1 MSAMKQQ
8 KDQFRLIRIDEQA
21 ATLPAGYLSLTIDT
35 SLVLGGHWWSGG
47 RGLKRGV
54 ATDRVVPIDLGNP
67 RLLAFAKL
75 LAPAMLRIGGT
86 ESDRVGYRIRKKAK
100 SGIGA
105 RRDDEGRIGGDEGR
119 RSGEGVAGE
128 HEFVLKKKLWKRINS
143 FAQGAGF
150 KILFVVS
157 AGPADRDEAGSWIS
171 RSARRLIAYSAKKEL
186 PVRAWELGNEINGYP
201 FVHGFTS
208 RVSPSQY
215 VEDFS
220 AFSALVREIHPTAL
234 AVGPSSSVWPVIGEP
249 NPIIPALARSSAMGP
264 RDILSWHYYPQQS
277 HRGRLANRRASETT
291 LLKPR
296 RLDSVRKLARSVAKS
311 ARGREVWMTETGHA
325 LYGGEPGLSD
335 THLSSLWWL
344 DQLGLLAQ
352 EGVSRVFRQTLVGS
366 DYGLLDQDTFEP
378 RPDYYASFLWKKLM
392 GRRVFKAPRLE
403 GPDKGIRAYVHSS
416 VKGTSMN
423 CLLLISLRGER
434 SRIAIQGSVVERYVV
449 EPLQGLRSRVL
460 ALNGVLVEEDLVFA
474 WGKKRTRLK
483 YRVTRSDAERDDS
496 DSQTETDESTIDVPR
511 YSYAFCL
518 MRR

>member
-1 MSAMKQQ
+1 MNHEKNG
-8 KDQFRLIRIDEQA
+8 FRIIPIDEGA

-47 RGLKRGV
+47 PGSKRGV
-54 ATDRVVPIDLGNP
+54 AIEKVPPIDLGNP
-67 RLLAFAKL
+67 KLLALAKL

-86 ESDRVGYRIRKKAK
+86 EADRVVYKIRKKAK
-100 SGIGA
+100 GGI
-105 RRDDEGRIGGDEGR
+105 EGRSGDEGR
-119 RSGEGVAGE
+119 RGIESRSGDEGAAGE

-143 FAQGAGF
+143 FAQAAGF
-150 KILFVVS
+150 EILFVLS
-157 AGPADRDEAGSWIS
+157 AGPADRDGAGSWIC
-171 RSARRLIAYSAKKEL
+171 RGARRLIAYSAKKGL
-186 PVRAWELGNEINGYP
+186 PVGAWELGNEVNGYP
-201 FVHGFTS
+201 FVHGLRN

-220 AFSALVREIHPTAL
+220 AFSALVRKIHPAAL
-234 AVGPSSSVWPVIGEP
+234 AVGPSSSFWPVIGEP

-277 HRGRLANRRASETT
+277 RRGRLANRRATETT

-296 RLDSVRKLARSVAKS
+296 RLDSVRKLARSVAKAS
-311 ARGREVWMTETGHA
+311 RGREVWMTETGHA

-335 THLSSLWWL
+335 TYLSSIWWL

-366 DYGLLDQDTFEP
+366 DYGLLDQETFEP

-392 GRRVFKAPRLE
+392 GRRVYQAPRLE
-403 GPDKGIRAYVHSS
+403 GPDKGIRAYLHSS
-416 VKGTSMN
+416 ATGRSMD
-423 CLLLISLRGER
+423 CLLIISLRGEW
-434 SRIAIQGSVVERYVV
+434 SHVTIPGSIVERYVV
-449 EPLQGLRSRVL
+449 EPLQGLRSRSV
-460 ALNGVLVEEDLVFA
+460 ALNGVLAEEDLVFD

-483 YRVTRSDAERDDS
+483 YRVTRSDLGKAEPGP
-496 DSQTETDESTIDVPR
+496 QAEIGESTIDVPR
-511 YSYAFCL
+511 HSYAFCL